1 MVQSSAARRF
11 WPLLAKFVLGATVLL
26 WFFASM
32 FNGLN
37 GQMILAAL
45 SALTFNAVSSGLTAR
60 ESPQFALLGATVFA
74 SPALLLA
81 ALGLGDLMFHGQ
93 PGPML
98 FWLGT
103 GIVTTAAGLG
113 GAWFVER
120 RHGQRQRG

>member
-1 MVQSSAARRF
+1 MITTSAARRF

-26 WFFASM
+26 WFLASM
-32 FNGLN
+32 FNGLHT
-37 GQMILAAL
+37 QVILAAV
-45 SALTFNAVSSGLTAR
+45 SALAFNAVSSALTAR
-60 ESPQFALLGATVFA
+60 ESLQLAWLGATVFA

-81 ALGLGDLMFHGQ
+81 ALGLGDLLFQGK

-113 GAWFVER
+113 GAWLVER
-120 RHGQRQRG
+120 RCGRR

>member
-1 MVQSSAARRF
+1 MITTSAARRF

-32 FNGLN
+32 FNGLHT
-37 GQMILAAL
+37 QVILAAV
-45 SALTFNAVSSGLTAR
+45 SALAFNAVSSALTAR
-60 ESPQFALLGATVFA
+60 ESLQLAWLGATVFA

-81 ALGLGDLMFHGQ
+81 ALGLGDLLFQGK
-93 PGPML
+93 PGAML

-113 GAWFVER
+113 GAWLVER
-120 RHGQRQRG
+120 RCGRR

>member
-1 MVQSSAARRF
+1 MITTYAARRF

-32 FNGLN
+32 FNGLHT
-37 GQMILAAL
+37 QVILAAV
-45 SALTFNAVSSGLTAR
+45 SALAFNAVSSALTAR
-60 ESPQFALLGATVFA
+60 ESLQLAWLGATVFA

-81 ALGLGDLMFHGQ
+81 ALGLGDLLFQGK

-98 FWLGT
+98 FWLAT

-113 GAWFVER
+113 GAWIVER
-120 RHGQRQRG
+120 RHGPR